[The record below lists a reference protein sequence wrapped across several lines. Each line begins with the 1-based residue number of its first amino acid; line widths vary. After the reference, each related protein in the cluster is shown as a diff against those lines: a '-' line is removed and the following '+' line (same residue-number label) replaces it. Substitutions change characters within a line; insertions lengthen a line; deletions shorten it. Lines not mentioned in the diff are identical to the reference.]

1 MKTLGKILLA
11 TAFLAGGL
19 LVVSFF
25 AVPPIAETWTEN
37 QLAELGIHGDVR
49 VRLGLCWTTTGPG
62 IEGSARVSVPDSP
75 WKVKANFSAA
85 PCQWHAKVNLPK
97 TEFNEDELLVRK
109 LLERFPVTAV
119 SNLTFS
125 AKIALEAAA
134 DRTFSMPVPVWSAK
148 VRLQN
153 ADADAYSGENPLSV
167 HGFNL
172 TAGVSGI
179 SDHIDID
186 PMFPRAAAI
195 EFAGLALTNFLAS
208 VRATERRLLVTEAGA
223 GLCDGHARIFSLFL
237 NTESLN
243 SGFTIYLEDI
253 NAGKALTSFKGLNGK
268 ASGRLHGKLKMSIR
282 NSGKIRL
289 RDAFL
294 YSVPGEKGHLQL
306 SDSSAV
312 TDNLALAGI
321 DESQRDNV
329 SHALSDLEYS
339 VLRLDL
345 SRIDDN
351 NATLGIRLEG
361 CAGGENLAVPVVLN
375 LTLRGDINQLINTGL
390 NLSGKMKGKQ

>member
-1 MKTLGKILLA
+1 MKTFGKVLLV
-11 TAFLAGGL
+11 TAFVVGGL
-19 LVVSFF
+19 LAASFF
-25 AVPPIAETWTEN
+25 AIPPIAEAWVVDKA
-37 QLAELGIHGDVR
+37 AEFGIHADAR

-75 WKVKANFSAA
+75 WKVKAGFSAS
-85 PCQWHAKVNLPK
+85 PCQWHAKVNLPE

-125 AKIALEAAA
+125 ATIALEAAA
-134 DRTFSMPVPVWSAK
+134 DRTFRMPVPVWSAK
-148 VRLQN
+148 ARLRN
-153 ADADAYSGENPLSV
+153 ADADAYSGESPLSIR
-167 HGFNL
+167 GFNL
-172 TAGVSGI
+172 AAGVSGI
-179 SDHIDID
+179 ADHIDID
-186 PMFPRAAAI
+186 PMFPHAAAI
-195 EFAGLALTNFLAS
+195 DFAGLALTNFFAS
-208 VRATERRLLVTEAGA
+208 VRATEKRLLVTEAGA

-243 SGFTIYLEDI
+243 SGFTLYLEDI
-253 NAGKALTSFKGLNGK
+253 NAGKALTSFKGLKGK
-268 ASGRLHGKLKMSIR
+268 ASGRLHGKLKMSLR
-282 NSGKIRL
+282 DTGEIRL

-306 SDSSAV
+306 SDSSAI

-321 DESQRDNV
+321 DEGQRDNV
-329 SHALSDLEYS
+329 SNALSNLEYS

-345 SRIDDN
+345 GRIDDN
-351 NATLGIRLEG
+351 NAALGIRLEG
-361 CAGGENLAVPVVLN
+361 TAGDEALAVPVVLN

-390 NLSGKMKGKQ
+390 NLPGKMKGKK

>member
-1 MKTLGKILLA
+1 MRIFGKILLA
-11 TAFLAGGL
+11 TALLAGGL

-25 AVPPIAETWTEN
+25 AVPPIAEAWVEDKA
-37 QLAELGIHGDVR
+37 AELGIHADVR
-49 VRLGLCWTTTGPG
+49 VRLGLCWTSTGPG

-85 PCQWHAKVNLPK
+85 PCQWHAKVNLPE

-167 HGFNL
+167 RGFNL

-179 SDHIDID
+179 SNHFDID
-186 PMFPRAAAI
+186 PMFPRASAI
-195 EFAGLALTNFLAS
+195 EFAGLALTNFFAS
-208 VRATERRLLVTEAGA
+208 VRATEKRLLVTEARA
-223 GLCDGHARIFSLFL
+223 GLCEGHARIFSLFL

-243 SGFTIYLEDI
+243 SGFTLYLEDI
-253 NAGKALTSFKGLNGK
+253 NAGKALTSFKGLKGK
-268 ASGRLHGKLKMSIR
+268 ASGRLHGKLKMSLR
-282 NSGKIRL
+282 NSGEIRL

-321 DESQRDNV
+321 DEGQRGNV
-329 SHALSDLEYS
+329 SHALSNLEYS

-351 NATLGIRLEG
+351 NAALGIRLEG
-361 CAGGENLAVPVVLN
+361 TAGGEALAVPVVLN
-375 LTLRGDINQLINTGL
+375 LTLRGDINQLINTGF

>member
-1 MKTLGKILLA
+1 MKTFGKILLA
-11 TAFLAGGL
+11 TAFLSGGL

-25 AVPPIAETWTEN
+25 AVPPIAETLTED
-37 QLAELGIHGDVR
+37 QLAKLGIHADVK
-49 VRLGLCWTTTGPG
+49 VRLGLCWSTTGPG
-62 IEGSARVSVPDSP
+62 VKGSARVSVPDSP
-75 WKVKANFSAA
+75 WKVKASFSAS
-85 PCQWHAKVNLPK
+85 PCQWHAKVNLPE

-134 DRTFSMPVPVWSAK
+134 DRTFGMPVPVWSAK

-167 HGFNL
+167 RGLNL
-172 TAGVSGI
+172 TAGISGI

-186 PMFPRAAAI
+186 PMFPRADAI
-195 EFAGLALTNFLAS
+195 EFAGVALTNFFAS
-208 VRATERRLLVTEAGA
+208 VRATEKRMLVTEAGA
-223 GLCDGHARIFSLFL
+223 GLCDGHARVFSLFL

-243 SGFTIYLEDI
+243 SGFTLYLEDI

-282 NSGKIRL
+282 DTGEIKL

-306 SDSSAV
+306 SDSSAI

-321 DESQRDNV
+321 DKSQRDNV
-329 SHALSDLEYS
+329 SNALSNLEYS

-345 SRIDDN
+345 NRIDSS
-351 NATLGIRLEG
+351 NAALGIRLEG
-361 CAGGENLAVPVVLN
+361 TAGGETLAVPVVLN

>member
-1 MKTLGKILLA
+1 MKTIGKILLA
-11 TAFLAGGL
+11 TALLAGGL

-25 AVPPIAETWTEN
+25 AVPPIVEAWVEDKA
-37 QLAELGIHGDVR
+37 AELGIHADVR
-49 VRLGLCWTTTGPG
+49 VRLGLRWTTTGPG

-75 WKVKANFSAA
+75 WMVKARFSAS
-85 PCQWHAKVNLPK
+85 PCQWHAKVNLPE

-109 LLERFPVTAV
+109 LLERFPETAV
-119 SNLTFS
+119 SNLAFS
-125 AKIALEAAA
+125 AKIDLEAAA

-148 VRLQN
+148 VRVQN

-167 HGFNL
+167 RGFNL

-179 SDHIDID
+179 SEHVDID
-186 PMFPRAAAI
+186 PMFPRASAI
-195 EFAGLALTNFLAS
+195 EFAGLALTNFFAS
-208 VRATERRLLVTEAGA
+208 VRATEKRLLVTEAGA
-223 GLCDGHARIFSLFL
+223 GLCDGHARVFSLFL

-243 SGFTIYLEDI
+243 SGFTLYLEDI
-253 NAGKALTSFKGLNGK
+253 NAGKALTSFKGLNGN

-282 NSGKIRL
+282 NTGEIRL

-306 SDSSAV
+306 SDSSAI

-345 SRIDDN
+345 RRIDDN
-351 NATLGIRLEG
+351 NAALGIRLEG
-361 CAGGENLAVPVVLN
+361 TAGGEALAVPVVLN